1 MTHLEIREKFLEFF
15 EERGHKI
22 VASSSLLPTD
32 PSVLFTT
39 AGMQQFKPYYTGE
52 ADALK
57 DFGSLNTVS
66 IQKCIRTSD
75 IDKVGDES
83 HLTFFEML
91 GNFSFGYKPGEP
103 VSPKGGYFKEEAI
116 KLGHE
121 FITKEMG
128 LKIDYVSIFA
138 GEDGIPADEESEKY
152 WKEVDP
158 KIKIVKAGRK
168 DNFWGPTGD
177 EGPCGPTS
185 EIYVNSVEVWN
196 LVFNQYYQK
205 KDKTLESLKIPGI
218 DTGMGL
224 ERLAT
229 VSQGKKNIFETD
241 LFVPVMSLMQFDFPE
256 RIKRIIADHTRAIAF
271 LISDGVIPSNKDQGY
286 VLRKLMRRVMAYQF
300 LFGSEDEINFEL
312 IFKKYCDIF
321 GSVYLELKMNLRK
334 ILDEFEAE
342 TAKFN
347 QTLGKGMKVLDQMD
361 KVDSAKAFQLFSSYG
376 LPYEIIKEVSGEKA
390 SVLTREVFDLEL
402 KKHQELSRT
411 ASAGMFKGG
420 LADAS
425 VETTRL
431 HTAAHLMLEALRR
444 TLGEHVQ
451 QKGSNITS
459 ERLRFDFS
467 HGEKMTPEQIAEVEK
482 IVNEQIEKKLSV
494 HFEEMT
500 IDEAKKIGATGVFE
514 HKYGDKVKVYFVG
527 NDDDYFSKEICGGPH
542 VENTGDLASVRD
554 PEHQSKGPFRIIKE
568 ESVSAGVRRIKAILE
583 H

>member
-1 MTHLEIREKFLEFF
+1 MTHLEIREKFIDFF
-15 EERGHKI
+15 KKRGHKI
-22 VASSSLLPTD
+22 VPSASLLPTD

-116 KLGHE
+116 KLGYE

-152 WKEVDP
+152 WKAIDP
-158 KIKIVKAGRK
+158 DIKIVRAGRK

-185 EIYVNSVEVWN
+185 EIYVDGVEVWN
-196 LVFNQYYQK
+196 LVFNQYHK
-205 KDKTLESLKIPGI
+205 FSDGRLEPLKIPGI

-224 ERLAT
+224 ERLAV

-241 LFVPVMSLMQFDFPE
+241 LFMPVMSLMQFDFPE
-256 RIKRIIADHTRAIAF
+256 RIKRIIADHTRAIMF
-271 LISDGVIPSNKDQGY
+271 LISDGIIPSNKDHGY
-286 VLRKLMRRVMAYQF
+286 VLRRLMRRVMVYLY
-300 LFGSEDEINFEL
+300 LFGGEDEVDIQGIFSKFASIFESSYPKLKINF
-312 IFKKYCDIF
+312 
-321 GSVYLELKMNLRK
+321 RK

-342 TAKFN
+342 FSKFN
-347 QTLGKGMKVLDQMD
+347 QTLGKGMKLLKGMD
-361 KVDSAKAFQLFSSYG
+361 KIDSAGAFILYSTYG
-376 LPYEIIKEVSGEKA
+376 LPYEVIKEVGEKNA
-390 SVLTREVFDLEL
+390 KNLTREVFDLEL

-431 HTAAHLMLEALRR
+431 HTVAHLMLEALRR
-444 TLGEHVQ
+444 VLGEHVQ

-467 HGEKMTPEQIAEVEK
+467 HGEKMTPKQIAEVEN
-482 IVNEQIEKKLSV
+482 IVNEQIMKRLPV
-494 HFEEMT
+494 HFKEMSV
-500 IDEAKKIGATGVFE
+500 DEAKKIGATGVFE

-527 NDDDYFSKEICGGPH
+527 NDGNYFSKEICGGPH
-542 VENTGDLASVRD
+542 VSNTSELG
-554 PEHQSKGPFRIIKE
+554 HFKIIKE
-568 ESVSAGVRRIKAILE
+568 ESVSAGVRRIKAVLE
-583 H
+583 